1 MQQDLLASYT
11 SGSLSLS
18 LNVKWMNLENINS
31 ETSITG
37 YPSTTVPLTLVD
49 ILYGP
54 TQNLPLLLIKYCS
67 QVCIMDTLLRLV
79 SKGGLICVYNKGIP
93 LYFNPRL
100 KYRR

>member
-1 MQQDLLASYT
+1 MQQDLLASYP

-18 LNVKWMNLENINS
+18 LNVKWMNLENCNS

-37 YPSTTVPLTLVD
+37 YPSTMVPLTFVD
-49 ILYGP
+49 TFNGP
-54 TQNLPLLLIKYCS
+54 TQNLPLLLIKYCRH
-67 QVCIMDTLLRLV
+67 CIMDTLLRV
-79 SKGGLICVYNKGIP
+79 SKAGLICVYNKGIP